1 MFGTIVLTTL
11 TLLRLVLPLGLMLL
25 LGTWLN
31 RPPRARLIG

>member
-1 MFGTIVLTTL
+1 MFGAIVITTL

-31 RPPRARLIG
+31 PPHHSHLI

>member
-1 MFGTIVLTTL
+1 MFGAIVLTSL

-31 RPPRARLIG
+31 QPPRARLSG

>member
-31 RPPRARLIG
+31 KPYRSHRM